1 MKKWYVFL
9 MVAALAAGLVLLA
22 AGVATLAEEHKT
34 FERAGAERW
43 RERRAK
49 LVRLLDAVWEE
60 RRARVGHCF
69 KPENVCGD
77 PTCCG
82 TLDLDEY
89 ERVERLYTPRLRRLH
104 ELVREATVHC
114 VTNQIGTIIRAYE
127 DGAISVREVTDK
139 INELWAPFGYSPL
152 KKRKEEHDD

>member
-1 MKKWYVFL
+1 MSGNLSVP
-9 MVAALAAGLVLLA
+9 AQ
-22 AGVATLAEEHKT
+22 LAEERK
-34 FERAGAERW
+34 ALAWVGAERW

-89 ERVERLYTPRLRRLH
+89 ERVERLYAPRLRRLH
-104 ELVREATVHC
+104 ELVREASFHC
-114 VTNQIGTIIRAYE
+114 VTDEVWKLICAYE
-127 DGAISVREVTDK
+127 DGAISAREVTDK
-139 INELWAPFGYSPL
+139 IDELWAPFGYSPL